1 MASKRVHPYLS
12 TSPAERQMGERLNE
26 IRRLGRVRQLRIQLP
41 LACCACV
48 VGAASFVAGI
58 AARWTVISTGGMAL
72 APWLLLLCAMP
83 GDVRATWLGICFGTL
98 SILVACVYQ
107 ALPYLR
113 PNLAACPTS
122 RRARARRSRAGR
134 RTRS

>member
-1 MASKRVHPYLS
+1 MARVAPDVS
-12 TSPAERQMGERLNE
+12 SAAERLVGERLDE

-41 LACCACV
+41 LGVCAGV
-48 VGAASFVAGI
+48 VGASSFVAGLV
-58 AARWTVISTGGMAL
+58 ARWTVISTAGMAL
-72 APWLLLLCAMP
+72 APFLLLLCVMP
-83 GDVRATWLGICFGTL
+83 NDVRAMWLVICSGTI